1 MCGGCVP
8 VPACRPGLECGSA
21 AATVNWPSLS
31 SCRVFFFQLSLSL
44 SDSSLLFDKVRPCS

>member
-8 VPACRPGLECGSA
+8 VPAGLAWSA
-21 AATVNWPSLS
+21 VLLPPQLIGPVCLAVE
-31 SCRVFFFQLSLSL
+31 FFFQLSLSL